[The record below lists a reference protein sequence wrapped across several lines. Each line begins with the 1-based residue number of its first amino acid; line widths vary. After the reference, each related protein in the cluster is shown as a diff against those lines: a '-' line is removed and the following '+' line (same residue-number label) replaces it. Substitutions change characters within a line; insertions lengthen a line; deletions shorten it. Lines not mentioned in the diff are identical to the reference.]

1 MSRRVVR
8 GEGDDPLDPIGLLDP
23 LDPIEPL
30 RPTGR
35 PPHSRARRTNS
46 LRPLLA
52 LGAAAAVVLGV
63 LTVLDQG
70 RGGGGQPRSVAT
82 PTISATIGAGQQRAD
97 PAPIGPEVETGSSD
111 SNPTSTGAAP
121 PIGIGDLAPVPV
133 PTGADGVIYGLTS
146 AGDLLE
152 VDLRDGA
159 TRLLTFGGTVRAST
173 GDVDVLEDGLLVSHR
188 GEVRVVPYDDPLR
201 LPDRIP
207 GVVVGADGRS
217 AILGDQRATNRFS
230 LLRGDGAQDGPFDLG
245 RDLTP
250 LAAVGDRVA
259 VAAGG
264 RIGLLDPRSGDTR
277 AVAVGDVVDADGNGL
292 VWRDCSVLT
301 ACRLRA
307 GPWSDVGRLDLTDQ
321 LPVLE
326 GGVDA
331 EFTPVG
337 ASGPRATATAT
348 LLRISTFP
356 EDGRGATHLLVDVAS
371 GATHA
376 LPSGEVEVTPSGG
389 WLVRAT
395 GASALELTPIAT
407 GGASDVPLP
416 SDLDLI
422 DLAIGTR
429 RLVP

>member
-8 GEGDDPLDPIGLLDP
+8 GEGDDPLDPIGPLDP

-30 RPTGR
+30 HPTGR
-35 PPHSRARRTNS
+35 PAHSRARRTGS

-63 LTVLDQG
+63 LTVLDHG
-70 RGGGGQPRSVAT
+70 SGDGGGQPRSAAA
-82 PTISATIGAGQQRAD
+82 PTSATTGADQQRAD
-97 PAPIGPEVETGSSD
+97 PSPIGPEVETESSGSK
-111 SNPTSTGAAP
+111 PTSTGAAP
-121 PIGIGDLAPVPV
+121 PIGLRDLAPVPV

-188 GEVRVVPYDDPLR
+188 GEVRVVPYDDPLGR
-201 LPDRIP
+201 PDRIP

-245 RDLTP
+245 RDLTA

-292 VWRDCSVLT
+292 VWRDCTVLT

-307 GPWSDVGRLDLTDQ
+307 GPWSDVGRRDLTDQ

-337 ASGPRATATAT
+337 ATGPPATATGT

-356 EDGRGATHLLVDVAS
+356 EDGRGATHLLVDLAS

-376 LPSGEVEVTPSGG
+376 LPSGEVEVTPSGR

-395 GASALELTPIAT
+395 GASALELTPVAT
-407 GGASDVPLP
+407 GGSVDVLLP
-416 SDLDLI
+416 TDLDLI

-429 RLVP
+429 RLVA